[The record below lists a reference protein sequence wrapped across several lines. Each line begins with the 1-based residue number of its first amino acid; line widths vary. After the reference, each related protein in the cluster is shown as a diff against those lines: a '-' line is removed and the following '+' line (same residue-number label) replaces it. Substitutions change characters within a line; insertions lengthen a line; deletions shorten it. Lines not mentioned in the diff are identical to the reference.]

1 MPAADHSCV
10 GSGSND
16 KNEYR
21 PRNPEESLLY
31 RTIAAHLETFLARQQ
46 ERGRE
51 VPQFIEREMRA
62 YLSCGVLAC
71 GFLRLKCESC
81 GKERLLPLSCKGRSV
96 CPSCC
101 GRRMTDT
108 AAHLM
113 DSVFQHVTARSWVLS
128 VPFALLYRL
137 AYYVEMVSRVIGSH
151 YRCYLWH
158 VPRNG

>member
-10 GSGSND
+10 RSGSND

-101 GRRMTDT
+101 GRGVSGCERKPDR
-108 AAHLM
+108 A
-113 DSVFQHVTARSWVLS
+113 QQ
-128 VPFALLYRL
+128 PKNGLYRSPL
-137 AYYVEMVSRVIGSH
+137 GGSRLSPCSGTPVGSFGAL
-151 YRCYLWH
+151 RPAL
-158 VPRNG
+158 PS